1 MSLDDAIR
9 ELSLEATPPD
19 IKKEKESQNKSFV
32 NIELN

>member
-19 IKKEKESQNKSFV
+19 IKKENESQNKSFI
-32 NIELN
+32 NNRT